1 MTVKIRPLM
10 PADGEE
16 GLYTSILTLCRRLIF
31 ERLDPLGYT
40 IGGHSLIVS
49 YFKMHPRKENIIDF
63 LTQHARRSPQTAA
76 FCILHNA
83 GEPEQEITYPEL
95 ASRVEALAHR
105 LIEMQLEGEKVLL
118 VYQDIMK
125 FIVAFL
131 ACQFAGIV
139 ADPAP
144 FSKGT
149 EQNSRLFGIISHAPC
164 PSPFFSG
171 CSLR

>member
-16 GLYTSILTLCRRLIF
+16 GLCTSILTLCRRLIF

-49 YFKMHPRKENIIDF
+49 YFKMHPRKEKIIDF

-83 GEPEQEITYPEL
+83 GEPEQEITYPDL
-95 ASRVEALAHR
+95 ASRVEALA
-105 LIEMQLEGEKVLL
+105 Q
-118 VYQDIMK
+118 Q
-125 FIVAFL
+125 FIKITWGGANVF
-131 ACQFAGIV
+131 
-139 ADPAP
+139 
-144 FSKGT
+144 
-149 EQNSRLFGIISHAPC
+149 
-164 PSPFFSG
+164 
-171 CSLR
+171 